1 MSAIL
6 AGLPAGE
13 LSLANTVLSAV
24 IAGGMG
30 VLAASL
36 AQLDATTLPLQVV
49 PALGAV
55 LFARFTSFAITC
67 AVGLV
72 DRRAAVA
79 ALLRLDAELVPDRQ
93 GRRAARDQRRC

>member
-1 MSAIL
+1 MGPIL
-6 AGLPAGE
+6 LAVILKRPRLAWLELIGIASIANFAADIVFGDPVFHAAG

-55 LFARFTSFAITC
+55 LFARFTS
-67 AVGLV
+67 
-72 DRRAAVA
+72 
-79 ALLRLDAELVPDRQ
+79 
-93 GRRAARDQRRC
+93 